1 MTFSPR
7 GNLVRWLSFRNDS
20 GETIP
25 PCAVMR
31 ITGVVEIQGQAVLTV
46 DKPNADGGTHYVFNG
61 AFAVAADDFG
71 SATHSFPCCALFN
84 PADAPAV
91 GQQWGAQSGSWAI
104 KKNISGYRV
113 VGKAIEGRVEIV
125 RGEQSALLWATA
137 TSTWTRVSGPNASYV
152 DCHRALDK
160 DGTPELDADDNP
172 IDVRVYL
179 PSDDAGKVHPNVRA
193 EQTIAYTLDPAGTPY
208 SVDAK
213 VADDPI
219 GTVKMWVGNI
229 ATLRGGWRE
238 LSAMRGRFPVGVGPG
253 DEYYDPSTLG
263 NADGTSHHTH
273 DDHVFTPTGSVEA
286 TASGSAS
293 LTGGGI
299 TGTGTIHTSSELTS
313 ITLADHDPHYHSL
326 SYGAGTAQ
334 SGAGQPINH
343 SLSADTTAEKSA
355 GSPTSLSHNLTD
367 PGHEHVL
374 DAANV
379 AAALSL
385 SGTVDITGLDV
396 SASLELDEV
405 TLEHDDRGHIPPF
418 SAIYFIERFE

>member
-31 ITGVVEIQGQAVLTV
+31 ITGVIEIEGQAVLTV
-46 DKPNADGGTHYVFNG
+46 DKPDADGGTHYVFNG
-61 AFAVAADDFG
+61 AFAVADGDFG

-84 PADAPAV
+84 PADAPAA

-113 VGKAIEGRVEIV
+113 VGAAIEGRVEVV
-125 RGEQSALLWATA
+125 RGEPSALLWATA
-137 TSTWTRVSGPNASYV
+137 TATWTRVSGPNASYV

-160 DGTPELDADDNP
+160 EGTPELDADDNP
-172 IDVRVYL
+172 IEVRIYL

-193 EQTIAYTLDPAGTPY
+193 GQTIAYLLDPAGSPY

-219 GTVKMWVGNI
+219 GTVKMWTENI

-263 NADGTSHHTH
+263 NADGESHHTH
-273 DDHVFTPTGSVEA
+273 DDHVFTPTGSVDA

-293 LTGGGI
+293 LSGGGI
-299 TGTGTIHTSSELTS
+299 TGSGTIHTSNE
-313 ITLADHDPHYHSL
+313 ITNITIADHNPHYHSL
-326 SYGAGTAQ
+326 TYSTGAAQ

-343 SLSADTTAEKSA
+343 ALVADTSTEKA
-355 GSPTSLSHNLTD
+355 GGSPTALSHDVTD
-367 PGHEHVL
+367 PGHEHAL
-374 DAANV
+374 DAADV
-379 AAALSL
+379 ATALSL
-385 SGTVDITGLDV
+385 TGTVDLTGLDV
-396 SASLELDEV
+396 SASLALDEV